1 MLSTALPQRSPL
13 PHTSADLQWMESVP
27 CVQGPRQDAGGSSD
41 INMGVRTA
49 AAAYALSQRAGG
61 QTRVIAMGL
70 RTADEALALSG
81 VDYMI
86 IPDSVSAALE
96 GQSTLAGYNDGL
108 SAAKGAADGAAVVP
122 VLDAAAV
129 AAADLPELEAVA
141 SAAELEA
148 AMGMAGSELL
158 AKKIAADCEAVAQV
172 EELLSSVVVA
182 RE

>member
-1 MLSTALPQRSPL
+1 M
-13 PHTSADLQWMESVP
+13 
-27 CVQGPRQDAGGSSD
+27 QGPRQDAGGARD

-49 AAAYALSQRAGG
+49 AGAYALAQRAGG
-61 QTRVIAMGL
+61 KTRVIAMGL

-86 IPDSVSAALE
+86 IPDSVSVALE

-108 SAAKGAADGAAVVP
+108 SAAQGAADGAASVP
-122 VLDAAAV
+122 ALDAAAV
-129 AAADLPELEAVA
+129 ADADIPEVETVA
-141 SAAELEA
+141 SAGELEA
-148 AMGMAGSELL
+148 AMGMPGSVLL
-158 AKKIAADCEAVAQV
+158 AKKIAADCEAVARV